1 MEYIS
6 TGLGVANKLVNGRK
20 DEGKEMSSAELIKD
34 LSLKVSKWENHK
46 CYSGNILSFD
56 FSNKFNWFI
65 IVCILCMIFY
75 INYLRNEL
83 QKQNCVDTKSVFVG
97 EKKSEVKPK
106 NIEVK
111 KENSDTK
118 TDNKKEDDVDEDM
131 F

>member
-20 DEGKEMSSAELIKD
+20 DDVKEMSSAELIKN

-46 CYSGNILSFD
+46 CYSGSILSFD
-56 FSNKFNWFI
+56 LSNKFNWFI
-65 IVCILCMIFY
+65 IVCILCLIFY

-83 QKQNCVDTKSVFVG
+83 QKCSEDTRIVFVG
-97 EKKSEVKPK
+97 EPAKDELKSD
-106 NIEVK
+106 VK
-111 KENSDTK
+111 KVKDTRN
-118 TDNKKEDDVDEDM
+118 DKETKPDDDVDDDM

>member
-20 DEGKEMSSAELIKD
+20 DESKEMSSAELIKD

-65 IVCILCMIFY
+65 IFCILCMIFY

-97 EKKSEVKPK
+97 EKKEAELKPK
-106 NIEVK
+106 TSVQVK
-111 KENSDTK
+111 KDNDDTA
-118 TDNKKEDDVDEDM
+118 KKDEDVDEDM

>member
-20 DEGKEMSSAELIKD
+20 DESKEMSSSELIKN

-56 FSNKFNWFI
+56 WNNKFNWFI
-65 IVCILCMIFY
+65 VVCLLCLIFY
-75 INYLRNEL
+75 VNYLRNEL
-83 QKQNCVDTKSVFVG
+83 KKYSDTKSVLVG
-97 EKKSEVKPK
+97 EKKEDELKSDVKNK
-106 NIEVK
+106 VK
-111 KENSDTK
+111 DTGNEN
-118 TDNKKEDDVDEDM
+118 DVDDEVDDDM

>member
-1 MEYIS
+1 MDYIS

-83 QKQNCVDTKSVFVG
+83 QKQNCV
-97 EKKSEVKPK
+97 EKKSEVKTK

-111 KENSDTK
+111 KENNETK
-118 TDNKKEDDVDEDM
+118 TDDKKEEDVDEDM

>member
-20 DEGKEMSSAELIKD
+20 DDGKELSSAELIKN

-46 CYSGNILSFD
+46 CYSGSILSFD
-56 FSNKFNWFI
+56 LSNKFNWFI
-65 IVCILCMIFY
+65 IVCILCLIFY

-83 QKQNCVDTKSVFVG
+83 QKCSEATRSVFVG
-97 EKKSEVKPK
+97 EKKEDELKSDVKNNVKDTGNETKPDDEV
-106 NIEVK
+106 
-111 KENSDTK
+111 
-118 TDNKKEDDVDEDM
+118 DDDM

>member
-46 CYSGNILSFD
+46 CYNGNILSFD

-83 QKQNCVDTKSVFVG
+83 QKQNCVDTATRSVFVG
-97 EKKSEVKPK
+97 EKKSEVKK
-106 NIEVK
+106 ENNETDDK
-111 KENSDTK
+111 KE
-118 TDNKKEDDVDEDM
+118 EDVDEDM

>member
-83 QKQNCVDTKSVFVG
+83 QKQNCV
-97 EKKSEVKPK
+97 EKKSEVKTK

-111 KENSDTK
+111 KENNETK
-118 TDNKKEDDVDEDM
+118 TDDKKEEDVDEDM

>member
-20 DEGKEMSSAELIKD
+20 DEGKEMSSSELIKN

-46 CYSGNILSFD
+46 CYSGSILSFD
-56 FSNKFNWFI
+56 LSNKFNWFI
-65 IVCILCMIFY
+65 IVCILCLIFY

-83 QKQNCVDTKSVFVG
+83 QKCPDATRSVFVG
-97 EKKSEVKPK
+97 EKKENELKNDVKNKVKDTGNETKPDDEV
-106 NIEVK
+106 
-111 KENSDTK
+111 
-118 TDNKKEDDVDEDM
+118 DDDM

>member
-97 EKKSEVKPK
+97 EKKTEVKTK

-111 KENSDTK
+111 KENNEIK
-118 TDNKKEDDVDEDM
+118 TDDKEEDVDEDM

>member
-20 DEGKEMSSAELIKD
+20 DEGKEMSSSELIKN

-46 CYSGNILSFD
+46 CYSGSILSFD

-65 IVCILCMIFY
+65 IVCILCLIFY

-83 QKQNCVDTKSVFVG
+83 QKCSDATRSVFVG
-97 EKKSEVKPK
+97 EPDSTKHE
-106 NIEVK
+106 EVK
-111 KENSDTK
+111 KNIK
-118 TDNKKEDDVDEDM
+118 TDTTKNEEEVDDDM